1 MDSTH
6 EASAAP
12 AAPAPTRF
20 PPIAI
25 ILTLCFGSLAGAL
38 MQTLVIPIQTE
49 LPQLLG
55 TSAANT
61 SWAVTA
67 TLLAAAVT
75 MPVTGRLADLYGKKR
90 VLVASAAILVL
101 GSSVAAMSSTLLP
114 FLTGRALQG
123 MAMGYIPVAIS
134 LVRQLVPPA
143 KAAGAVAAVSA
154 TLGVGGALGL
164 PLSAWIA
171 QNYSWHTLFWF
182 SAVLAVVILV
192 ATAIVIPPVHDAHP
206 AHIDFVGIIGLAI
219 GLCSTLIGISKGSTW
234 GWSDGRTVSSII
246 GGILVLLV
254 WGVHQLRHHDPI
266 VDLRTS
272 ARRPVLFT
280 NLAAL
285 LIGFGMMAQAIVMP
299 QLLQMP
305 ESTGYGLG
313 ETMLAA
319 GLWMAPGGLMMM
331 VFAPVSSKLIN
342 SVGARITLSTG
353 AVVTAVGYL
362 VAVNLMDAPWQLMLA
377 SIIGSAGVGIGY
389 AAMPTLILDNVPEH
403 EAGSSVGLNG
413 LMRSVG
419 TTIAGAV
426 MAAVLTSKTM
436 DLAPGVTIPTQGAF
450 QLCFLIGAGAAF
462 AGAMVA
468 LLVPRQR
475 RRAAS
480 TGDSAELATTSD
492 SGSETVLAN

>member
-1 MDSTH
+1 MDST
-6 EASAAP
+6 SQ
-12 AAPAPTRF
+12 APTAPVPQRF
-20 PPIAI
+20 SPIAI

-49 LPQLLG
+49 LPRLLD
-55 TSAANT
+55 SNAANT

-101 GSSVAAMSSTLLP
+101 GSSIAALSSTLLP

-192 ATAIVIPPVHDAHP
+192 ATTIVIPPVHDAHP

-234 GWSDGRTVSSII
+234 GWSDTRTISSIV
-246 GGILVLLV
+246 GGIVVLLV
-254 WGVHQLRHHDPI
+254 WGVYQLRHHDPI

-305 ESTGYGLG
+305 KETGYGLG

-362 VAVNLMDAPWQLMLA
+362 VAVNLMDAPWQLMLG

-450 QLCFLIGAGAAF
+450 QLCFLIGACAAF

-468 LLVPRQR
+468 LLVPRQSKSGDI
-475 RRAAS
+475 A
-480 TGDSAELATTSD
+480 DSAELTTPD
-492 SGSETVLAN
+492 SEPELAH